1 MATTPKQVTN
11 IIPTIAPRL
20 PAATTQYT
28 QQYQDQFTNILR
40 IYFNGIDTTFSG
52 LLGNTN
58 TALGIHPG
66 GSYLAFPYAAIQRT
80 TDKTFTANTA
90 TQITFNQND
99 FLNDCSNDGT
109 DGIVVNVSGVYN
121 YQFSVQFAN
130 TDSQI
135 HAAWVWLRKNG
146 VDIPGT
152 GSRWDI
158 TAKHG
163 SSDGYVVA
171 AANFYVSLNAGD
183 YVSMYAAVSQAYV
196 PATTTGIYME
206 AYAAQ
211 TSPFAMPAIPSV
223 VATLSFVSRLP
234 A

>member
-1 MATTPKQVTN
+1 MTQ
-11 IIPTIAPRL
+11 IIPPKAPNMPLSPAMPDRL
-20 PAATTQYT
+20 YM
-28 QQYQDQFTNILR
+28 DQLTNAQRLYYNKIDNVLQTL
-40 IYFNGIDTTFSG
+40 FNIR
-52 LLGNTN
+52 
-58 TALGIHPG
+58 G
-66 GSYLAFPYAAIQRT
+66 GAYLSYPYAAIQRT

-90 TQITFNQND
+90 TQITFDTND
-99 FLNDCSNDGT
+99 FLSGCTNDGT
-109 DGIVVNVSGVYN
+109 DGIAVSVAGIYN

-135 HAAWVWLRKNG
+135 HSAWIWLRVNG
-146 VDIPGT
+146 VDVPGT

-171 AANFYVSLNAGD
+171 AANFYVELNAGD
-183 YVSMYAAVSQAYV
+183 TVEMWAAVAQAYV
-196 PATTTGIYME
+196 PATSTGVYME

-211 TSPFAMPAIPSV
+211 TSPFAMPSIPSV
-223 VATLSFVSRLP
+223 VATLSFVSALT